1 MKILLSIIMY
11 FYALFFLFIVILI
24 YPIFKI
30 KIGNIQSRTIGNGSI
45 AYEIF
50 YYEMKEKDLK
60 KKNEFYI
67 WFTEKKISNE
77 FIIKKFKENFSIIP
91 GILLFSPFTLIKKL
105 KLNFLLVPIENKKFL
120 NRDDNE
126 VLIKYPKL
134 INFNQSEISYAKKYV
149 KFLTLKM
156 KIKLF
161 VHLHEH
167 QNFIM
172 KDLNLIKM
180 QI

>member
-60 KKNEFYI
+60 KKMN
-67 WFTEKKISNE
+67 
-77 FIIKKFKENFSIIP
+77 FIYGS
-91 GILLFSPFTLIKKL
+91 L
-105 KLNFLLVPIENKKFL
+105 K
-120 NRDDNE
+120 
-126 VLIKYPKL
+126 
-134 INFNQSEISYAKKYV
+134 KKY
-149 KFLTLKM
+149 LM
-156 KIKLF
+156 
-161 VHLHEH
+161 
-167 QNFIM
+167 NS
-172 KDLNLIKM
+172 
-180 QI
+180 

>member
-30 KIGNIQSRTIGNGSI
+30 KIGNIQSRTMEMDQL
-45 AYEIF
+45 YEIF
-50 YYEMKEKDLK
+50 YYEMKERSK
-60 KKNEFYI
+60 KKWVLYMVY
-67 WFTEKKISNE
+67 WKKISNE
-77 FIIKKFKENFSIIP
+77 FIIKKFKENFVLYPEFYCS
-91 GILLFSPFTLIKKL
+91 LHLFDKKVKVKFFTSSNRKQKY
-105 KLNFLLVPIENKKFL
+105 L

-126 VLIKYPKL
+126 AYQISKL
-134 INFNQSEISYAKKYV
+134 INFNQSEISYYKKIY
-149 KFLTLKM
+149 
-156 KIKLF
+156 KIFDIKDDKIICAC
-161 VHLHEH
+161 EH

>member
-1 MKILLSIIMY
+1 MY
-11 FYALFFLFIVILI
+11 FYALFLFIVILI

-77 FIIKKFKENFSIIP
+77 FIIKKFKRISVLYLEFYCSP
-91 GILLFSPFTLIKKL
+91 HLL
-105 KLNFLLVPIENKKFL
+105 
-120 NRDDNE
+120 
-126 VLIKYPKL
+126 
-134 INFNQSEISYAKKYV
+134 
-149 KFLTLKM
+149 
-156 KIKLF
+156 
-161 VHLHEH
+161 
-167 QNFIM
+167 
-172 KDLNLIKM
+172 
-180 QI
+180 